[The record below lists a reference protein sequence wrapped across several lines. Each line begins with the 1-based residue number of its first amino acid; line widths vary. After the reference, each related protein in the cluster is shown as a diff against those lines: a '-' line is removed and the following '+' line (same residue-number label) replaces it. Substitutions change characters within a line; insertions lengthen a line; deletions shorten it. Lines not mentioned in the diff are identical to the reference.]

1 MTDQAR
7 TASFRRLQ
15 RFVIVGVGAALLL
28 FGLSYAFVRLG
39 MSPFAGSTLAYA
51 IAFVVAYCAQKSW
64 TFQSRERHM
73 TTLPRYFVLQAGCAI
88 TSGITAHTAVTV
100 FGASPIVMSAVTT
113 IVASAVSFVLSSIW
127 VFAPA
132 R

>member
-1 MTDQAR
+1 MTDQAN
-7 TASFRRLQ
+7 TAGFRRLQ

-28 FGLSYAFVRLG
+28 FGLSYAFVHMG
-39 MSPFAGSTLAYA
+39 MTPFTGSTLAYA
-51 IAFVVAYCAQKSW
+51 IAFVVAYFAQKSW
-64 TFQSRERHM
+64 TFQSRERHT

-100 FGASPIVMSAVTT
+100 FGASPFVMSAVTT

-127 VFAPA
+127 VFTPA